1 MKRFAWLLLSMA
13 WLLAGPVGAQPT
25 NFEHVVVIV
34 QENRTPDNLFYALC
48 STQQCSTHP
57 NSKAYDIQMSNWLDK
72 KAAGGTIQPTAISLA
87 TLAEPSHGHNAFNA
101 MCDLDPK
108 TKACRMDGAGNIFC
122 KQCPPNVEFTYVD
135 NTYHVIDPY
144 LFMATQYGWANYM
157 FQTNQGPSFPAH
169 QFIFGATSAPSRSDD
184 HRGTFASE
192 NLRSPGI
199 KVGSEMIYGC
209 IAPPATRVQLI
220 NAKGKEYK
228 NNNIYPC
235 FEHRTLGDLLDA
247 KAVSWRYYTPGPGSL
262 WSAPDAIEH
271 ICQPNGIACT
281 GAIWQKDVALDPVD
295 VLQDIKACN
304 LRDVSWVI
312 PSAQYSDH
320 SGIDTVVGPSWVAA
334 VVNAIGNSPC
344 KNADGSSYWDSA
356 AILVTWDD
364 WGGWYDHEPPTF
376 LPYPEGGYQ
385 YGFRVPF
392 LFVSAYTPQGYINN
406 NRLDFGTIAR
416 FIEFNFGIKMGALT
430 FADARATTNLAA
442 FYDLGMTARTFQTV
456 PAAPFLNGIGGNK
469 FKPEPPDDD

>member
-1 MKRFAWLLLSMA
+1 MYRFAWLLFSMTC
-13 WLLAGPVGAQPT
+13 LLAGPVAAQPT
-25 NFEHVVVIV
+25 SFEHVVVIV

-48 STQQCSTHP
+48 STQHCSTSPDKHT
-57 NSKAYDIQMSNWLDK
+57 YDIQTANWLDK
-72 KAAGGTIQPTAISLA
+72 NAKGGVIQPTPVSLA
-87 TLAEPSHGHNAFNA
+87 TLSDPSHAHNAFDA

-108 TKACRMDGAGNIFC
+108 TKACRMDGAGNINC
-122 KQCPPNVEFTYVD
+122 SGCPPNAQFTYVD
-135 NTYHVIDPY
+135 NSFHVLDPY

-169 QFIFGATSAPSRSDD
+169 QFIFGATSAPSGSDD
-184 HRGTFASE
+184 HSGVFASE
-192 NLRSPGI
+192 NLRRPGI
-199 KVGSEMIYGC
+199 KVGTQTLYGC
-209 IAPPATRVQLI
+209 LATPESKVQLI
-220 NAKGKEYK
+220 TPRGKEYK
-228 NNNIYPC
+228 NNMIYPC
-235 FEHRTLGDLLDA
+235 FEHRTLGDLFDQ
-247 KAVSWRYYTPGPGSL
+247 KSVSWRYYTPGSGSL
-262 WSAPDAIEH
+262 WSAPDAINH
-271 ICQPNGIACT
+271 ICQPVNAACT
-281 GAIWQKDVALDPVD
+281 GPIWQKNVALDPVD
-295 VLQDIKACN
+295 VLHDVAGCN

-344 KNADGSSYWDSA
+344 KNADNSSYWNST
-356 AILVTWDD
+356 AIVITWDD

-406 NRLDFGTIAR
+406 ERLDFGSMVR
-416 FIEFNFGIKMGALT
+416 FMEFNFGIKMGQLT
-430 FADARATTNLAA
+430 FADARASSNLAG
-442 FYDLGMTARTFQTV
+442 FYNLGLPARPFQTV
-456 PAAPFLNGIGGNK
+456 PAAPFLNGTGDK